1 MHMET
6 QTNDMPFLKSL
17 EDRLYCLKQRVTYQ
31 VYLEG
36 RASLK
41 RLTELKDSHPG
52 ERCFI
57 IGNGPSLR
65 QTDLTKLRGEKTF
78 GLNRVYLLFPEIGFT
93 TTYLVAVNRLVLEQ
107 CAEEILELPNTKFIP
122 WSFRK
127 SLKSAPH
134 PDTLFVPSNC
144 ARPGFVGDVRR
155 PFTTGATV
163 TYVAMQIAYHMG
175 FETVILVGVD
185 HSFTTQGKPHETVIS
200 QGDDPNHFA
209 PNYFGKGF
217 KWQLPDLESSENSYR
232 LARQAY
238 EKAGRQ
244 ILDATIEGHLNIF
257 PKVNY
262 MDLFK

>member
-1 MHMET
+1 MKTHL
-6 QTNDMPFLKSL
+6 NDAPLLKRL
-17 EDRLYCLKQRVTYQ
+17 EYPLYCLKQRVTYRI
-31 VYLEG
+31 YAEG

-41 RLTELKDSHPG
+41 RLSGLKDSQRG
-52 ERCFI
+52 KRCFI

-65 QTDLTKLRGEKTF
+65 QTDLTMLREETTF
-78 GLNRVYLLFPEIGFT
+78 GLNRIYLLFPRIGFNT
-93 TTYLVAVNRLVLEQ
+93 TFLVAVNRLVLEQ

-122 WSFRK
+122 WSFLK
-127 SLKSAPH
+127 ALKSTPH
-134 PDTLFVPSNC
+134 PDTVFIPTGCGKSE
-144 ARPGFVGDVRR
+144 FVGDVRR
-155 PFTTGATV
+155 PFNTGTTV

-185 HSFTTQGKPHETVIS
+185 HSFTTQGKPHETVVS

-217 KWQLPDLESSENSYR
+217 KWQLPDLASSEKSYD

-244 ILDATIEGHLNIF
+244 ILDATIGGQLNIF